1 MAKKAKKSTE
11 AFENFFFDA
20 CCMDYS
26 KMTEG
31 MAALEKRMRDAD
43 QVKIIGPETDL
54 KFSIKGIDAISC
66 GGTHTIPDGEVFSC
80 PVKDSVQG
88 TVTFNADTIYQGSA
102 FSNISLSFE
111 NGKIVEARSSS
122 NQDRLNEILDSDNG
136 SRYIGEFAIAFNP
149 MIKEPMLDILF
160 DEKIDGSFHFT
171 PGQAYEEA
179 NNGNKSQV
187 HWDMVSIQRPDWG
200 GGEIWFDGELIRK
213 DGVFVAK
220 DLEKLNPSHLL
231 NE

>member
-1 MAKKAKKSTE
+1 
-11 AFENFFFDA
+11 
-20 CCMDYS
+20 
-26 KMTEG
+26 
-31 MAALEKRMRDAD
+31 
-43 QVKIIGPETDL
+43 
-54 KFSIKGIDAISC
+54 
-66 GGTHTIPDGEVFSC
+66 
-80 PVKDSVQG
+80 
-88 TVTFNADTIYQGSA
+88 
-102 FSNISLSFE
+102 
-111 NGKIVEARSSS
+111 
-122 NQDRLNEILDSDNG
+122 
-136 SRYIGEFAIAFNP
+136 

-171 PGQAYEEA
+171 PGQAYEDA

-187 HWDMVSIQRPDWG
+187 HCDMVSIQRPEWG